1 MNALADCVKLIYNK
15 LGLFKP
21 EGLTMII
28 DCYYHIFYHLHRL
41 YNNICK
47 QTCQILSS
55 FFNLAL
61 YLRVFVSFVALLELL
76 SYVPS

>member
-28 DCYYHIFYHLHRL
+28 DCYYHFFYHLRRL

-47 QTCQILSS
+47 QILSYL
-55 FFNLAL
+55 FNLAL
-61 YLRVFVSFVALLELL
+61 YLRVFISFIALLEVL